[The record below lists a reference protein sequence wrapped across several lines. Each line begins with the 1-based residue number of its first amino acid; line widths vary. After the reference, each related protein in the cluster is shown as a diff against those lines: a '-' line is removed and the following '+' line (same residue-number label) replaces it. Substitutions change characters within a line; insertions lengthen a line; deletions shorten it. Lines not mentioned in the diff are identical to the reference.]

1 MLSSRRSSKRTI
13 ELEFTWTHIKSMNYF
28 TRIVFLSVFLF
39 SIGSSHSFA
48 RETHTLPI
56 NPDLIGSGWKMLRFD
71 GIPPSEFIGTKDGIL
86 EIRSH
91 KSSSVLYTAVADD
104 PIEAST
110 LTWSWHVVEG
120 LPATNLKKAGGDDRV
135 LAIHVVFAEDGMM
148 SRFKGMFSP
157 FARGRVL
164 TYVWGGHMTD
174 EFPHPHLPE
183 SAWMIIRQPT
193 DAPMNTWIDETV
205 DLQADYQRVFGS
217 KMPPVA
223 YIGVSGDADDL
234 GEMCF
239 GMVRNIALN

>member
-1 MLSSRRSSKRTI
+1 MST
-13 ELEFTWTHIKSMNYF
+13 F
-28 TRIVFLSVFLF
+28 TRIILLSVFLVAF
-39 SIGSSHSFA
+39 GSIHGFA
-48 RETHTLPI
+48 KGTHVISI
-56 NPDLIGSGWKMLRFD
+56 NPDLTGSGWKMLSFD
-71 GIPPSEFIGTKDGIL
+71 NIPPSEFIGTEDGIL

-91 KSSSVLYTAVADD
+91 RSSSVLYTAVAED
-104 PIEAST
+104 PIRAST
-110 LTWSWHVVEG
+110 LTWSWHVVKG
-120 LPATNLKKAGGDDRV
+120 LPATDLKKAKGDDRV
-135 LAIHVVFAEDGMM
+135 LAIHVVFAEDGAM

-205 DLQADYQRVFGS
+205 NLKADFQRVFGS
-217 KMPPVA
+217 KMPPIA

-234 GEMCF
+234 GTMCF
-239 GMVRNIALN
+239 GKVRNIVLN